1 MKEVLFFA
9 WSGVLFFVSTRT
21 HFSLGWTSKKCVLA
35 EHATYLDRL
44 PDCYSWPSFQ
54 NKTLFARCGNIAAL
68 PEDLSDVPRDILAM
82 CVTGSVSTIHR
93 NALCRFQALQ
103 YLYLEVEVQTV
114 LPGAFHGLPHLQNL
128 TILYDPLS
136 FQCKNISFAQDVFL
150 NLTSLK
156 TLTLN
161 NICINHIGQ
170 VDLPPSVQLQEL
182 SLQYDN
188 INDFSMVFSVFRGM
202 QSVHRLDLRNNYIEI
217 VQMKLGF
224 KQWDNIPAIFELDL
238 SENPVSKLSPD
249 AFSRMG
255 LRSLILS
262 PPPLLLNDLLH
273 CGAGTLD
280 NLFLRFVKK
289 ETPSTINMCYIA
301 SRFKLVSFAVTYSDL
316 EQLSGEGLS
325 ECGSL
330 ETLDLSSNN
339 LKYLA
344 NDILYKIPHL
354 RVLILSQ
361 NTDLKLDLCPLSY
374 EKLHFYSGLQVL
386 HFSFNNVSSIKNKQ
400 FACMA
405 HLLVLDL
412 NSNRI
417 ETIEPLGFF
426 GLLHLKH
433 LDLHDNNL
441 KLLDS
446 LILQPVPNLLTLDIK
461 GNSFK
466 KLEGDQWG
474 ELKSLKE
481 FTLDTNIMYLI
492 PENFPH
498 LTVLTWTLSDYIHI
512 KSKSDISLSSVK
524 IVTLIGLYINID
536 TPKGLLFQNTTELF
550 IAFNAGIISMY
561 QPISFYQMC
570 PIVEKLFYS
579 HFIGAGYY
587 SELNF
592 SNLIYLKYLEVW
604 NLYSAMYN
612 STYNPEFLFQNL
624 PSLQCLILENSGLKY
639 LTFGMFQSM
648 ISLRVFV
655 TRNDAF
661 ATLDNGVQRL
671 FPKLK
676 YWYLE
681 DVTFPCNCD
690 NTWFYTWAA
699 STPQT
704 FVTNFSNLIC
714 IQERTKLNFLIFLH
728 ESCEQEIEFMLFLLT
743 SIFLLFFTSVTLLYK
758 TCSSHFLSLMYIF
771 YAWLNRIR
779 GRKGKPVKYEF
790 DAFVSYSSSDQG
802 WILQHLIP
810 NLEEKGPPFFKLCLH
825 NRDFEV
831 GKDIVDNIADS
842 IYRSRKTICVISH
855 NYLRSEWCSLEMRMA
870 TYRLLAEQ
878 EDVLILVFLEH
889 VSKYQLSAYH
899 RLAKMV
905 KKKTYIAWPDGNEDK
920 QMVFWENMR
929 KAIEKTKVEDIVN
942 C

>member
-1 MKEVLFFA
+1 M
-9 WSGVLFFVSTRT
+9 
-21 HFSLGWTSKKCVLA
+21 
-35 EHATYLDRL
+35 
-44 PDCYSWPSFQ
+44 
-54 NKTLFARCGNIAAL
+54 
-68 PEDLSDVPRDILAM
+68 
-82 CVTGSVSTIHR
+82 
-93 NALCRFQALQ
+93 
-103 YLYLEVEVQTV
+103 EVQTV

-128 TILYDPLS
+128 TILNDPLTPK
-136 FQCKNISFAQDVFL
+136 CKNISLAQDVFL

-161 NICINHIGQ
+161 NICITHIGQ

-188 INDFSMVFSVFRGM
+188 INDLSMVFSVFRGM
-202 QSVHRLDLRNNYIEI
+202 QSVHRLDLSSNDIEI
-217 VQMKLGF
+217 VRMKLGF

-301 SRFKLVSFAVTYSDL
+301 SRFKLLSFAVTNSDL
-316 EQLSGEGLS
+316 EQLSGKDLF

-330 ETLDLSSNN
+330 ETLDLRRNH

-344 NDILYKIPHL
+344 SDILYKISHL

-361 NTDLKLDLCPLSY
+361 ITDLKLDLCPLSY
-374 EKLHFYSGLQVL
+374 EKMHFYSGLQVL
-386 HFSFNNVSSIKNKQ
+386 DFSFNNVSFVKNKQ

-417 ETIEPLGFF
+417 ETIETLGFF

-433 LDLHDNNL
+433 LDLHGNKL
-441 KLLDS
+441 KHLDS
-446 LILQPVPNLLTLDIK
+446 LILEPVPNLLTLDISE
-461 GNSFK
+461 NSFETF
-466 KLEGDQWG
+466 EGYQWG
-474 ELKSLKE
+474 EQKSLKE
-481 FTLDTNIMYLI
+481 LTLETNMMYVI
-492 PENFPH
+492 PENFPQ
-498 LTVLTWTLSDYIHI
+498 LTVLTCKASEYIDI
-512 KSKSDISLSSVK
+512 KSKSVIALSSVK
-524 IVTLIGLYINID
+524 IVSLRAFFIIIN
-536 TPKGLLFQNTTELF
+536 TPNAFLFHNTTELN
-550 IAFNAGIISMY
+550 IYYNSDISSMGK
-561 QPISFYQMC
+561 QISFYQMC
-570 PIVEKLFYS
+570 PVLEKLFYN
-579 HFIGAGYY
+579 HFIGGGYY
-587 SELNF
+587 SALNF

-604 NLYSAMYN
+604 NLYSAMDNPIYN
-612 STYNPEFLFQNL
+612 SEFIFQNL
-624 PSLQCLILENSGLKY
+624 TSLQFLILQNSGLKY

-648 ISLRVFV
+648 VSLRVFV
-655 TRNDAF
+655 NRNDAF
-661 ATLDNGVQRL
+661 ATLDNGLQRL

-714 IQERTKLNFLIFLH
+714 IQERTKLNFLIFLRK
-728 ESCEQEIEFMLFLLT
+728 SCEQEIEFMLFLLT
-743 SIFLLFFTSVTLLYK
+743 FIFLLFFISVTSLYK
-758 TCSSHFLSLMYIF
+758 ICSSHFLSLMYIF

-855 NYLRSEWCSLEMRMA
+855 NYLRSEWGSLEMRMA

-905 KKKTYIAWPDGNEDK
+905 KKKTYIAWPDRNEDK

-929 KAIEKTKVEDIVN
+929 KAIEKNKVEDIVN
-942 C
+942 S